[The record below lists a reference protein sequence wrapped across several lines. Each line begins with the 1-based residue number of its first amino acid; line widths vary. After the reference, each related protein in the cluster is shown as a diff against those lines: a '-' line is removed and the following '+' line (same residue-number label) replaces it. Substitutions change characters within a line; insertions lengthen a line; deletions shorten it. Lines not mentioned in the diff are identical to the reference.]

1 MRLDT
6 SACQAIT
13 ESIATAM
20 ISSLT
25 MAEFHQLREL
35 DGGLR
40 LRQAEAVFKRQ
51 MNGYAYLDDPEY
63 MRLDSELNSRKIL
76 IAKIFV
82 EVDDVLATKFNSTCL
97 I

>member
-13 ESIATAM
+13 ESVATAM

-35 DGGLR
+35 DGGL
-40 LRQAEAVFKRQ
+40 
-51 MNGYAYLDDPEY
+51 
-63 MRLDSELNSRKIL
+63 
-76 IAKIFV
+76 
-82 EVDDVLATKFNSTCL
+82 
-97 I
+97 